1 MTLIQFV
8 NRFSFLLFPLAI
20 FLVAALILARVGKG
34 QPIPWIVWGALLVAY
49 LAYVFLSGQRTT
61 ASFDT
66 PENIRRALA
75 TSEQPTL
82 VEFFSNYCLGCVA
95 NRPAV
100 QRLAEAWTGGRLVS
114 LDVMDPDIRRFG
126 DEVGFEITPTFILY
140 DTRGQ
145 ELGRWVGR
153 APTVEELQRLAP

>member
-1 MTLIQFV
+1 MTLMQLI
-8 NRFSFLLFPLAI
+8 NRFSFLLFPLAA
-20 FLVAALILARVGKG
+20 FLVAALILARAKKG
-34 QPIPWIVWGALLVAY
+34 RWPWMVWGALLAAF
-49 LAYVFLSGQRTT
+49 LAFVFLSGQRTT

-75 TSEQPTL
+75 SADQPTL

-100 QRLAEAWTGGRLVS
+100 QRLAEEWTGGRLVT

-126 DEVGFEITPTFILY
+126 DEVGFEVTPTFILY
-140 DTRGQ
+140 DTMGR
-145 ELGRWVGR
+145 ELARWVGR
-153 APTVEELQRLAP
+153 APTVEELERLAP